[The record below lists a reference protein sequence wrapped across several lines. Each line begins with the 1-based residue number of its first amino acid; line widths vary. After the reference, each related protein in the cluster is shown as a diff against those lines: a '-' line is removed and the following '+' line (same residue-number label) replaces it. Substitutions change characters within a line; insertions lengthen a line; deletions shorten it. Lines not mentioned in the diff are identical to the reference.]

1 MTHPFLDHP
10 GCLAFAH
17 RGDHHAGP
25 ENTLVAFE
33 SAVRQG
39 FRYLET
45 DVHLTS
51 DGILLAF
58 HDDKLDRVTDGSG
71 PIAQLSYDSIRS
83 VRVAGR
89 EPIPRLD
96 ELLTSFPDT
105 RFNIDPK
112 SDASVDPLIRLIRD
126 LGVQHRVCVGSFS
139 DRRIRRVR
147 EAIPSLCTSTGPIE
161 TFRARLSSFGIPT
174 GGLHGLAAQVPVRW
188 NGIRV
193 VDQRFIDAMH
203 RRGRQI
209 HVWTINSRQ
218 QMNELLDMGI
228 DGIMTDQPATLK
240 QLLIDRGQWSD

>member
-1 MTHPFLDHP
+1 MSGICTP
-10 GCLAFAH
+10 GRPS
-17 RGDHHAGP
+17 RGSRKHIGR
-25 ENTLVAFE
+25 FRKCR
-33 SAVRQG
+33 RQG

-96 ELLTSFPDT
+96 ELLTNFPDT

-112 SDASVDPLIRLIRD
+112 SDASVDPLIRLIRN

-161 TFRARLSSFGIPT
+161 TFRLDSPVSVYQPEASMVWQLKCRSDGTASGSSINALSTPCT
-174 GGLHGLAAQVPVRW
+174 
-188 NGIRV
+188 
-193 VDQRFIDAMH
+193 DADGKFTS
-203 RRGRQI
+203 GRSI
-209 HVWTINSRQ
+209 HAS
-218 QMNELLDMGI
+218 
-228 DGIMTDQPATLK
+228 K
-240 QLLIDRGQWSD
+240 